1 MTIVAFVH
9 FYFFLRGVSCVTAIK
24 GRFFLRLR
32 TTAHVSSPIKHF
44 LDDDFTTI
52 DEPSQRTPVLHKAFI
67 HIYIYIMYNA
77 IKETISV
84 IYETSAAKG
93 FFSTH
98 FLFLGGG
105 ATLPPSRI
113 KKKLRKRAHECRC
126 VFLMWRVASTNGSEA
141 SPSSIIGGT
150 SFLGQLAFHWL
161 FFCRGTQCNSTKL

>member
-1 MTIVAFVH
+1 
-9 FYFFLRGVSCVTAIK
+9 
-24 GRFFLRLR
+24 
-32 TTAHVSSPIKHF
+32 
-44 LDDDFTTI
+44 
-52 DEPSQRTPVLHKAFI
+52 
-67 HIYIYIMYNA
+67 MYNA

-161 FFCRGTQCNSTKL
+161 FFVEGHNATPLNYKSRARDRFDKKTESTRYGKQNGGRFNSITFERVQ

>member
-1 MTIVAFVH
+1 
-9 FYFFLRGVSCVTAIK
+9 
-24 GRFFLRLR
+24 
-32 TTAHVSSPIKHF
+32 
-44 LDDDFTTI
+44 
-52 DEPSQRTPVLHKAFI
+52 
-67 HIYIYIMYNA
+67 MYNA

-161 FFCRGTQCNSTKL
+161 FFVEGHNATPLNYKSRARDRFDKKNREHTLRKTKWRPFNSITFERVQ